1 MAGDRKKFELA
12 MTHAKRF
19 TDEGDWNEAARAY
32 RFALAEFPND
42 QNAIIGFG
50 RAALFA
56 GNIDL
61 AQKAFQQL
69 LKLDSGN
76 YQALHY
82 TAEIQEHLG
91 RLDEA
96 AESHLRVGNILAAQG
111 DLDAAVESWR
121 SATQLAP
128 NQLDAQQ
135 KLAEGL
141 ANLGELRQ
149 AARQFL
155 ILAAIYQQRQDPE
168 QAWQQ
173 IQAAQELIGPEAGV
187 ITALAAL
194 EEGRPIDPDQIA
206 DVPPAEIGAA
216 DELFDYPD
224 FNEPYPDQVVSDE
237 NEDIFALWEEPVS
250 PPLRG
255 GLIQLAQQDALG
267 ELANVV
273 FDEESRAGF
282 QTATIPRDELNMLII
297 QAIDLQSQADLANA
311 ANNYRRVVK
320 AGVSNTSVFFN
331 LGLLTK
337 ELGQYDEAV
346 KMLKAAAQSD
356 KYCVPAHFALGQTY
370 YTTGDLET
378 ALRHFIEAVKLV
390 DLKTVDSYNAGEL
403 SQHYESL
410 ADTYLV
416 GGGEKKVNDFIAA
429 LETFFSKPDWEA
441 KVYEARQRM
450 NSVAEN
456 GSLMSLVEFLETVE
470 TEVVITTLAVTGEYM
485 KRNLLMTASEECLRA
500 IQKVPSSLLL
510 HVRLADILLK
520 MDHPDAAITKYLT
533 VAKVYLIRNQLDKA
547 INIYQKILRLAPMDV
562 TVRSKLIDLFI
573 SNHNFEE
580 AIDQYLTL
588 ANSYYQLAQ
597 VDRALEKYNE
607 ALRLTANLENPTS
620 WKVEIY
626 SQIGDI
632 YNQRFDWGRA
642 TAAFEELLKLRPND
656 ERLLRQL
663 VDLYFKQHKM
673 DQAIKSLD
681 TLLTTYR
688 QAGASEKLLDLLKE
702 LTATFP
708 ENILLRQRLAQA
720 YAENGQKQAAIAEYD
735 ALGEMQLE
743 KGWRDQAMQT
753 IQEILKLQPED
764 VEGYRRLLAQIGGGT
779 I

>member
-1 MAGDRKKFELA
+1 MAGDRNKFEKA

-19 TDEGDWNEAARAY
+19 ADEGDWIEATRAY

-42 QNAIIGFG
+42 QAAVFGFG
-50 RAALFA
+50 RATLFA

-69 LKLDSGN
+69 LKLDPGN

-82 TAEIQEHLG
+82 MAEIQEHSG

-121 SATQLAP
+121 SATQLMP
-128 NQLDAQQ
+128 NQLDAQH

-141 ANLGELRQ
+141 ANLGEVRQ

-155 ILAAIYQQRQDPE
+155 TLAAIYQQRQNPD
-168 QAWQQ
+168 QARHQ
-173 IQAAQELIGPEAGV
+173 IQAAQELIGPEPGISA
-187 ITALAAL
+187 ALAAL
-194 EEGRPIDPDQIA
+194 AEGRLIDPDQIG
-206 DVPPAEIGAA
+206 DVPLPEVIVT
-216 DELFDYPD
+216 DDLFEYPD
-224 FNEPYPDQVVSDE
+224 SDKPYPDQTTYSE
-237 NEDIFALWEEPVS
+237 EDLFALWEEPAR
-250 PPLRG
+250 PQARG
-255 GLIQLAQQDALG
+255 GLIELAQQDALA

-273 FDEESRAGF
+273 FDDESQAGF
-282 QTATIPRDELNMLII
+282 QTSIIPRDELNMLII
-297 QAIDLQSQADLANA
+297 QAIDLQSQDDLVNA
-311 ANNYRRVVK
+311 LSNYRRVVK

-331 LGLLTK
+331 LGLLAK
-337 ELGQYDEAV
+337 QLGQYDEAI
-346 KMLKAAAQSD
+346 KMLKAAAQSEE
-356 KYCVPAHFALGQTY
+356 YRVPAHFALGQTFY
-370 YTTGDLET
+370 ATGDLET
-378 ALRHFIEAVKLV
+378 ALRHFIEAVKMV
-390 DLKTVDSYNAGEL
+390 DLKTVDSYKAGEL
-403 SQHYESL
+403 LQHYESL

-416 GGGEKKVNDFIAA
+416 GGGEKKINDFIAA
-429 LETFFSKPDWEA
+429 LETFFSKPDWET

-450 NSVAEN
+450 NSVSEN

-520 MDHPDAAITKYLT
+520 MDHPDAAIDKYLT

-547 INIYQKILRLAPMDV
+547 INVYQKILRLAPMDV
-562 TVRSKLIDLFI
+562 TVRSKLIDLYI
-573 SNHNFEE
+573 SSHNFED
-580 AIDQYLTL
+580 AVDQYLTL

-597 VDRALEKYNE
+597 VDRAIEKYNE
-607 ALRLTANLENPTS
+607 ALRLTANLENPAS

-626 SQIGDI
+626 GQIGDI
-632 YNQRFDWGRA
+632 YNQRFDWVRA

-656 ERLLRQL
+656 ERVLRQL
-663 VDLYFKQHKM
+663 VDLYFKQHKT
-673 DQAIKSLD
+673 DLAIKNLD
-681 TLLTTYR
+681 TLLTAYR
-688 QAGASEKLLDLLKE
+688 QAGSTDKLLDLLKE

-708 ENILLRQRLAQA
+708 ENMLLRQRLAQA
-720 YAENGQKQAAIAEYD
+720 YVENGQKRAAIAEYD

-743 KGWRDQAMQT
+743 KGLRDQAMQT
-753 IQEILKLQPED
+753 IQAILNLQPED
-764 VEGYRRLLAQIGGGT
+764 VEGYRRLLAQIGGGSV
-779 I
+779 

>member
-19 TDEGDWNEAARAY
+19 ADEGNWNEATRVY

-42 QNAIIGFG
+42 QAAIFGFG
-50 RAALFA
+50 QATLFA

-69 LKLDSGN
+69 LKLDPGN

-82 TAEIQEHLG
+82 MAEIQEHIG
-91 RLDEA
+91 QLDEA
-96 AESHLRVGNILAAQG
+96 AESRLRVGNILAAQG

-121 SATQLAP
+121 SATQLMP
-128 NQLDAQQ
+128 NQLDAQH

-141 ANLGELRQ
+141 VNLGEVRP

-155 ILAAIYQQRQDPE
+155 TLAAIYQQRQNPD
-168 QAWQQ
+168 QARHQ
-173 IQAAQELIGPEAGV
+173 IQAAQELIGSEPGISA
-187 ITALAAL
+187 ALAAL
-194 EEGRPIDPDQIA
+194 AEGRPIDPDQIG
-206 DVPPAEIGAA
+206 DVPPPEDMAT
-216 DELFDYPD
+216 DDLFDYPD
-224 FNEPYPDQVVSDE
+224 SNESYPDQATYE
-237 NEDIFALWEEPVS
+237 EDLFALWDEPAG
-250 PPLRG
+250 PPARG
-255 GLIQLAQQDALG
+255 GLIELAQQDALS

-273 FDEESRAGF
+273 FDDESQAGF
-282 QTATIPRDELNMLII
+282 QTAIIPRDELNILII
-297 QAIDLQSQADLANA
+297 QAIDLQSQADLVNA
-311 ANNYRRVVK
+311 VNNYRRVVK

-331 LGLLTK
+331 LGLLAK

-346 KMLKAAAQSD
+346 KMLKAATQAEE
-356 KYCVPAHFALGQTY
+356 YRVPAHFALGQTFY
-370 YTTGDLET
+370 ATGDLET
-378 ALRHFIEAVKLV
+378 ALRHFIEAVKTV
-390 DLKTVDSYNAGEL
+390 DLKTVDNYKAGEL
-403 SQHYESL
+403 LQHYETL

-416 GGGEKKVNDFIAA
+416 GGGEKKINDFIAA
-429 LETFFSKPDWEA
+429 LQTFFSKPDWES

-470 TEVVITTLAVTGEYM
+470 TEVVITTLAITGEYM

-520 MDHPDAAITKYLT
+520 MDHPDSAIDKYLT

-547 INIYQKILRLAPMDV
+547 ITVYQKILRLAPMDV
-562 TVRSKLIDLFI
+562 TVRSKLIDLYI

-580 AIDQYLTL
+580 AVDQYLTL

-597 VDRALEKYNE
+597 VDRAIEKYNE
-607 ALRLTANLENPTS
+607 ALRLTANLENPAT
-620 WKVEIY
+620 WRVEIY
-626 SQIGDI
+626 GQIGDI
-632 YNQRFDWGRA
+632 YNQRFDWVRA

-656 ERLLRQL
+656 ERVLRQL
-663 VDLYFKQHKM
+663 VDLYFKQHKI
-673 DQAIKSLD
+673 DQAIKNLD
-681 TLLTTYR
+681 TLLTAYR
-688 QAGASEKLLDLLKE
+688 QAGTSDRLLELLKE

-708 ENILLRQRLAQA
+708 ENMLLRQRLAKA
-720 YAENGQKQAAIAEYD
+720 YVENGQKLAAIAEYD

-743 KGWRDQAMQT
+743 KGLRDQAMQT
-753 IQEILKLQPED
+753 IQAILNLQPED
-764 VEGYRRLLAQIGGGT
+764 VEGYRRLLAQIGGGSV
-779 I
+779 